1 MKNKLSQQ
9 TLAGLNG
16 FIKENLGL
24 RFTKETYLDLER
36 GLNAAARELGFNGSS
51 ELAEIILKGSL
62 TAAQTEI
69 LANNL
74 TIGETYFFREKSTFN
89 ALENNILP
97 DLLEEKRNSNR
108 TISILSAGCATGEE
122 PYSISILVNR
132 LLPDINEWNIK
143 IAAVDLNQRFIE
155 KAARAEYSQWS
166 FRNTPRW
173 LKPNYFV
180 KLENGT
186 FKLNDNI
193 KKIVKFHRVNLA
205 SGDADKL
212 LLNYLPFDLIFCRNV
227 LMYFDSELQD
237 RVVQNFHTW
246 LNDEGWLIVSVTEIS
261 QIIFSNFKPVIIDD
275 SVLYQKSKPQP
286 IKPSKEF
293 SEPSFKEYLPGSYE
307 YPEEMKDGF
316 DITEPDTAHTDILTE
331 EHNAIDNA
339 AELFHNGDVDTAAEI
354 ISNYLLDNINS
365 SKAYSLLAKIEA
377 NRGNLKSA
385 LNYCSKAIV
394 HDKLNYSH
402 YLLSS
407 TILQELGEFD
417 EALKSLKQTIFLEPN
432 SILAYVALGNL
443 SYLTGKETEAVKYFM
458 NARELL
464 ANYQDDNLIP
474 DTEGMT
480 AGRLREIIQ
489 ETLEKL
495 NA

>member
-9 TLAGLNG
+9 TLAGLSG
-16 FIKENLGL
+16 FVKENLGL

-36 GLNAAARELGFNGSS
+36 GLNAAARELGFNRSG
-51 ELAEIILKGSL
+51 ELAEVILTGTL

-74 TIGETYFFREKSTFN
+74 TIGETYFFRERITFN
-89 ALENNILP
+89 ALEHKILP
-97 DLLEEKRNSNR
+97 DLLKEKQDSNR
-108 TISILSAGCATGEE
+108 RISILSAGCATGEE
-122 PYSISILVNR
+122 PYSISILLNR

-155 KAARAEYSQWS
+155 KAIRGEYSQWS

-180 KLENGT
+180 KIENGL
-186 FKLNDNI
+186 FKLNANI
-193 KKIVKFHRVNLA
+193 KKYVSFHRINLT
-205 SGDADKL
+205 SDDAGKL

-227 LMYFDSELQD
+227 LMYLDKELQD
-237 RVVQNFHTW
+237 KVVKNFDAW
-246 LNDEGWLIVSVTEIS
+246 LNAESWLIVSVTEIS
-261 QIIFSNFKPVIIDD
+261 HIIFSNFKPVAINDA
-275 SVLYQKSKPQP
+275 VLYQKTNLQP
-286 IKPSKEF
+286 F
-293 SEPSFKEYLPGSYE
+293 NLNRDFREPSFEEYLPGSYE
-307 YPEEMKDGF
+307 YPEEPNDRN
-316 DITEPDTAHTDILTE
+316 DIQIE
-331 EHNAIDNA
+331 ELDSIDDA
-339 AELFHNGDVDTAAEI
+339 AKLYLNGDIDTAAEI

-365 SKAYSLLAKIEA
+365 SKAYALFAKIEA

-385 LNYCSKAIV
+385 LNYCGKAIV

-402 YLLSS
+402 YLLNS
-407 TILQELGEFD
+407 TILQELGEFE

-443 SYLTGKETEAVKYFM
+443 SYLTGKETESSKYFS
-458 NARELL
+458 NAMELL
-464 ANYQDDNLIP
+464 ANYQPNDLIP
-474 DTEGMT
+474 DSEGMT
-480 AGRLREIIQ
+480 AGRLHEIVKD
-489 ETLEKL
+489 TLEKL